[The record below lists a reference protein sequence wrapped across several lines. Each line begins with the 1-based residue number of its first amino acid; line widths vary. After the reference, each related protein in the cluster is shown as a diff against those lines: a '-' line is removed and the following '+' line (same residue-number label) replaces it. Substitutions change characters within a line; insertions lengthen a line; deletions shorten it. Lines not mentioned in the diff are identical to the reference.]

1 MNPALTHAIATAILQ
16 AATPE
21 PAWQESL
28 RRVYEFLSP
37 YNEFIVVLFV
47 LWLFA
52 RRGRPKQ
59 GDFNRQAQDVLE
71 EKYRKGELSRKAYDK
86 YRQDISMRPR
96 R

>member
-1 MNPALTHAIATAILQ
+1 MIIAMTHVIAGAILQ
-16 AATPE
+16 AATE
-21 PAWQESL
+21 PAWRASL
-28 RRVYEFLSP
+28 YRVYEFLSP
-37 YNEFIVVLFV
+37 YNEFVVILFV

-71 EKYRKGELSRKAYDK
+71 EKYRKGELSRKAYEK